1 MNFSSPI
8 FLFAFLPLVLAA
20 YHLLRP
26 MRAKNALLIAAGLI
40 FYAFGDLRHLP
51 LLLASCVLHYF
62 SGVFLLTRKKGRKA
76 VLAACITVD
85 LAVLAAYKSFGTLPQ
100 PRTRHAQLPPAAAI
114 SHVFPAAR
122 LRAAHEILR
131 CSRIP

>member
-20 YHLLRP
+20 YHLLRS

-62 SGVFLLTRKKGRKA
+62 SGVFLLTRKKRTESRAGRLHHGRPCGA
-76 VLAACITVD
+76 GRV
-85 LAVLAAYKSFGTLPQ
+85 
-100 PRTRHAQLPPAAAI
+100 
-114 SHVFPAAR
+114 
-122 LRAAHEILR
+122 
-131 CSRIP
+131 